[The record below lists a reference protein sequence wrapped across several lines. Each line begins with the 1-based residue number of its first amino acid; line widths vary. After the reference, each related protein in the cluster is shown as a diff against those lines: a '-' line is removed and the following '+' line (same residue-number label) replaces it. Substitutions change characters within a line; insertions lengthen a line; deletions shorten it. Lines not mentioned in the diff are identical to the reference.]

1 MATISTHVLDTAVG
15 KPAEGVTIELSV
27 QDDDGWKTIGGG
39 TTNSDGRVT
48 DLLREEFK
56 PLEIGLYKIRF
67 DVAAYMAARGVENF
81 FYPYVE
87 FPFRIE
93 ASDEHYHVPLLVSP
107 YGFST
112 YRGS

>member
-1 MATISTHVLDTAVG
+1 MATISTHVLDTSIG
-15 KPAEGVTIELSV
+15 TPAKGVQIVVAHQTES
-27 QDDDGWKTIGGG
+27 GWVEIGGG
-39 TTNSDGRVT
+39 TTNEDGRVT
-48 DLLREEFK
+48 DLVQDAFK
-56 PLEIGLYKIRF
+56 PLTVGLYKIRF
-67 DVAAYMAARGVENF
+67 DVAAYMNDSGRSNF

-93 ASDEHYHVPLLVSP
+93 AADEHYHVPLLIAP